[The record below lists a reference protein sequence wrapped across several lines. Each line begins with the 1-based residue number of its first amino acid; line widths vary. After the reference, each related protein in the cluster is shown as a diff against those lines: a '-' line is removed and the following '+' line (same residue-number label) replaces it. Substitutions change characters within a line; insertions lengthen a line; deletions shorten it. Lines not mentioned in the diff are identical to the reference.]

1 MQKTNFLLL
10 FVLLFFS
17 APFIK
22 GQMHYLD
29 DYEGIPIVA
38 VYINADAQDLTTL
51 NFQRLRELGAIGISS
66 RIHDDAEYNKIK
78 NNGMR
83 VIPINIWDSGPNQS
97 SVTYYSDAIYTMW
110 EAEGHLGDSLNKGA
124 VELKYDSQ
132 LGEVFSEQNSADTI
146 KGIVTK
152 SSNAGELIYGPAYA
166 QYIKYKVLPLEST
179 TDIIKYN
186 ARFRLK
192 IKQIGSLPPL
202 DDYLDSPVC
211 TIEVVASNPK
221 VNPTTYLNIR
231 SKILTVRD
239 FIEGGDG
246 GWNVWQDKVLAN
258 YSLEE
263 LADKSEEYLRG
274 IDTTSHD
281 PSFDS
286 MWMQFVVDWAGS
298 NFLKLY
304 VDYVEVSDEKGRRLK
319 TDSSARQD
327 VYDLVAL
334 YSDPTYV
341 LGWMGLNEPGTIDNF
356 EPIRIVDSLI
366 QAATNGNLRY
376 YATFTSGWKGLVGY
390 YQPGLIPSNGYV
402 LTSLEFL
409 RRTKLP
415 YISYNLYNYL
425 LPFRSAAGQ

>member
-17 APFIK
+17 APFIQ

-38 VYINADAQDLTTL
+38 VYINEDARALTPL

-192 IKQIGSLPPL
+192 IEQIGSNPPL
-202 DDYLDSPVC
+202 DYLDDTVC
-211 TIEVVASNPK
+211 TIKVVASNPK
-221 VNPTTYLNIR
+221 VNPTTYLNIQY
-231 SKILTVRD
+231 KTLTVRD
-239 FIEGGDG
+239 FIEGEDG
-246 GWNVWQDKVLAN
+246 GWNVWQDEGFVNYTLAG
-258 YSLEE
+258 

-304 VDYVEVSDEKGRRLK
+304 VDYIEVSDQKGIEIKHDSLSQLK
-319 TDSSARQD
+319 
-327 VYDLVAL
+327 VYSLVQQ

>member
-192 IKQIGSLPPL
+192 
-202 DDYLDSPVC
+202 
-211 TIEVVASNPK
+211 
-221 VNPTTYLNIR
+221 
-231 SKILTVRD
+231 
-239 FIEGGDG
+239 
-246 GWNVWQDKVLAN
+246 
-258 YSLEE
+258 
-263 LADKSEEYLRG
+263 
-274 IDTTSHD
+274 
-281 PSFDS
+281 
-286 MWMQFVVDWAGS
+286 
-298 NFLKLY
+298 
-304 VDYVEVSDEKGRRLK
+304 
-319 TDSSARQD
+319 
-327 VYDLVAL
+327 
-334 YSDPTYV
+334 
-341 LGWMGLNEPGTIDNF
+341 
-356 EPIRIVDSLI
+356 
-366 QAATNGNLRY
+366 
-376 YATFTSGWKGLVGY
+376 
-390 YQPGLIPSNGYV
+390 
-402 LTSLEFL
+402 
-409 RRTKLP
+409 
-415 YISYNLYNYL
+415 
-425 LPFRSAAGQ
+425 

>member
-192 IKQIGSLPPL
+192 IEQIGSNPPL
-202 DDYLDSPVC
+202 DYLDDTVC
-211 TIEVVASNPK
+211 TIKVVASNPK
-221 VNPTTYLNIR
+221 VNPTIYINIQ
-231 SKILTVRD
+231 SKSLTVRD
-239 FIEGGDG
+239 FIEGEDG
-246 GWNVWQDKVLAN
+246 GWNVWQDEKFVNYTLA
-258 YSLEE
+258 E
-263 LADKSEEYLRG
+263 LADKSKEYLRG
-274 IDTTSHD
+274 IDTTIND
-281 PSFDS
+281 PGFDS

-304 VDYVEVSDEKGRRLK
+304 VDFIEVSDEKGRELK
-319 TDSSARQD
+319 TIPQVATNIK
-327 VYDLVAL
+327 DLVSL

-341 LGWMGLNEPGTIDNF
+341 LGWMGLNEPLTIDNF